1 METGWIKSSLTA
13 GEDFLR
19 RTGGRVLVGEVG
31 NVKTVKQPK
40 TMIDGDKLIYQG
52 EAYYKA
58 QIDNPAA
65 DLQPGEQILIPVSDH
80 RQFSEG
86 LYRLMVRSCG
96 NREIF
101 RVKVNGWTV
110 GSITRKETS
119 YGMNAMTEDH
129 LGVTVALKPGDVLAI
144 EGQRDRKSVV

>member
-1 METGWIKSSLTA
+1 MQFTEQESDNYGNWVDKIVLNSRRKIA

-31 NVKTVKQPK
+31 NVKTAKQPK

-86 LYRLMVRSCG
+86 VYRIMVRSC
-96 NREIF
+96 E
-101 RVKVNGWTV
+101 TV
-110 GSITRKETS
+110 RFS
-119 YGMNAMTEDH
+119 
-129 LGVTVALKPGDVLAI
+129 VL
-144 EGQRDRKSVV
+144 R